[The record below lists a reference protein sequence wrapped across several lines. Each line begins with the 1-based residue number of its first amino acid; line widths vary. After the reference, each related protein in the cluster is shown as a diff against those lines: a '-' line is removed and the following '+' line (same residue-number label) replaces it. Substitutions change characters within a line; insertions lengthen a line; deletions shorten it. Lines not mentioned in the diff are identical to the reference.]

1 MGINFSIYSIDTK
14 NMRLQEVLSL
24 SGQKAMLLANWFYT
38 FYHKQNQNYLAE
50 AETYIAFYIEELHTI
65 LSHIEGALT
74 GKTFLM
80 PVYDCTLDDLLYLE
94 AGDDRYNMLLKELH
108 TDILQLCDAHT
119 EDMLYT
125 YNIEW

>member
-1 MGINFSIYSIDTK
+1 MGINFSLYSIDRE
-14 NMRLQEVLSL
+14 NMRFKEALSL

-38 FYHKQNQNYLAE
+38 FYHKQNPNYLAE
-50 AETYIAFYIEELHTI
+50 AETYITFYIEELHTI

-74 GKTFLM
+74 GRTFLM

-94 AGDDRYNMLLKELH
+94 AGDDKYNTLLKELH
-108 TDILQLCDAHT
+108 ADIIQLCDAHT
-119 EDMLYT
+119 EDTLYA